1 MPSVASKI
9 LYRVMRQFRFNQ
21 ILKRS
26 LDEGTLSSTSIQPN
40 PIMKSVASTQVIT
53 IDDREVFVFKN
64 KKSESKHWIF
74 YLHGGAYV
82 HGFQTFHWRFLK
94 ALMKSRDVNII
105 APDYPLL
112 PNTTSDDMYHMIEA
126 TYATMIENENFESMI
141 FMGDS
146 AGGGLALGFAEW
158 LKIEKK
164 RLPDQIILLSPW
176 LDIET
181 NHEMIRHI
189 EFDDPIL
196 NSSALQ
202 QIGHMLSED
211 RDPKDYRTSPLYGD
225 FKDICDIHV
234 FTGTYDIL
242 YSDAIRLKEKS
253 LVYNTL
259 VELHVYESMIHTFMF
274 FGLPESK
281 QAIKLIISL
290 MDHKL

>member
-53 IDDREVFVFKN
+53 INNRDVFVIKK
-64 KKSESKHWIF
+64 KKSESKRWIF

-82 HGFQTFHWRFLK
+82 HGFQTFHWWFLK
-94 ALMKSRDVNII
+94 ALMKSSDVNII

-112 PNTTSDDMYHMIEA
+112 PNTSSQDMYKMIEA
-126 TYATMIENENFESMI
+126 TYAYMIENENPESMI

-164 RLPDQIILLSPW
+164 RLPDQMILLSPW

-181 NHEMIRHI
+181 NHEMIRQI

-211 RDPKDYRTSPLYGD
+211 KDPKDYRISPLYGD

-234 FTGTYDIL
+234 ITGTYDIL
-242 YSDAIRLKEKS
+242 YSDATRLKEKDFKNQPS
-253 LVYNTL
+253 VT
-259 VELHVYESMIHTFMF
+259 LHVYESMIHTFMF

-281 QAIKLIISL
+281 QVIKLIILL
-290 MDHKL
+290 MDRK